1 MNPSTPQNSNTM
13 NSDFLNKPLHTLTVG
28 EFLELAKKA
37 TGISGLAD
45 VFGCSVTTAQRI
57 KASGKID
64 RAITQTGRTIVI
76 DAELALELA
85 NFNNRRKAQTRQQ

>member
-1 MNPSTPQNSNTM
+1 MRY
-13 NSDFLNKPLHTLTVG
+13 FLQSEPYSGMGHN
-28 EFLELAKKA
+28 
-37 TGISGLAD
+37 SGLAD

-57 KASGKID
+57 KSSGKID